1 MKRKQKFTD
10 KYGWLVRRA
19 AAVLTFAVVATSVV
33 LASVWW
39 MLPRFGSLS
48 TWLADLALMEACI
61 ILDIKADKTDNAE
74 PGRIRPVI
82 LDTAILSATLASMCL
97 VMVFGAFGLLSII
110 SGN

>member
-1 MKRKQKFTD
+1 MKRKHNFTD

-39 MLPRFGSLS
+39 MLPRFGHPS

-61 ILDIKADKTDNAE
+61 ILEIKEGKNGKAE

-82 LDTAILSATLASMCL
+82 LDTAFLSAYLASMGL

-110 SGN
+110 TGD

>member
-1 MKRKQKFTD
+1 MKRKQNFTD

-19 AAVLTFAVVATSVV
+19 YAVLTFAVVAPSVV

-39 MLPRFGSLS
+39 MIPRFGSLS

-61 ILDIKADKTDNAE
+61 ILEIKSDKTGKAE

-82 LDTAILSATLASMCL
+82 MDTAILSASIASTGI
-97 VMVFGAFGLLSII
+97 VMVFGAFGLLSLIT
-110 SGN
+110 GD

>member
-1 MKRKQKFTD
+1 MKRKQNFTD

-19 AAVLTFAVVATSVV
+19 SSVMTFAVVATSVV

-39 MLPRFGSLS
+39 MLPRFGHLS

-61 ILDIKADKTDNAE
+61 ILEIKSDKTDKAE

-82 LDTAILSATLASMCL
+82 MDTAILSASIASTGL
-97 VMVFGAFGLLSII
+97 VMVFGALGLLSII
-110 SGN
+110 YGN